1 MPQEQVLTP
10 TEIKFVLWA
19 LAGLFAILIA
29 VFSFLGNLI
38 VGYLKS
44 MALSMTKME
53 KDLSVLTNDHTNLK
67 DDHKELKV
75 RVGSL
80 EQKFKYNGN
89 GK

>member
-1 MPQEQVLTP
+1 MNQDPLLTA

-19 LAGLFAILIA
+19 TGVLLLLLITI
-29 VFSFLGNLI
+29 FSFLGKSI

-44 MALSMTKME
+44 IAISMTKME

>member
-1 MPQEQVLTP
+1 MNQEPVLTP

-29 VFSFLGNLI
+29 VFTFLGNLI

-44 MALSMTKME
+44 MASSMNKME
-53 KDLSVLTNDHTNLK
+53 KDLSILTNDHTNLK
-67 DDHKELKV
+67 EDHKDLKI

-80 EQKFKYNGN
+80 EQKFKYNGS
-89 GK
+89 K

>member
-1 MPQEQVLTP
+1 MPQEPVLTA

-19 LAGLFAILIA
+19 LAGLISLLIMVFA
-29 VFSFLGNLI
+29 FLGRLI

-53 KDLSVLTNDHTNLK
+53 KDLSVLTNDHSNLK